1 MSDEES
7 PVINVKNL
15 EKIYTGGVHAVKGI
29 SFEVLPKQ
37 VVVIIGSSGSGK
49 STVLRCINRLIEPTE
64 GEIFLEDVQIN
75 SPSTDINEIRSEIGM
90 VFQSFELFMH
100 LKVLDNVTL
109 GLTKVRGYSKE
120 KADDIARAVLAKVDM
135 SDKVDVYPGQLS
147 GGQKQRVAI
156 ARSLAMNPK
165 VMLFDEPT
173 SALDPELIGSVLES
187 IKSLVAEGM
196 TMVIVTHEIGFAKEV
211 GDWIIYMDDGQVIEA
226 GPSDIIENPKTDR
239 MKKRFSPH
247 ITIVRATRSSR
258 KIDVLPFLE
267 YVYSPIELDVD
278 SVTLYESE
286 LLPRRVKYKALT
298 EFPLN

>member
-1 MSDEES
+1 MTDDESVPVINPVMNDEES
-7 PVINVKNL
+7 PVIRVTGL
-15 EKIYTGGVHAVKGI
+15 EKIYSGGVHAVKGV
-29 SFEVLPKQ
+29 SFDVFPKQ

-64 GEIFLEDVQIN
+64 GEIYLEDVQIN
-75 SPSTDINEIRSEIGM
+75 SSSTDINEIRSEIGM

-187 IKSLVAEGM
+187 IKSLVVEGM

-211 GDWIIYMDDGQVIEA
+211 GDWIIYMDEGRIVEQ
-226 GPSDIIENPKTDR
+226 GPPDILASPKTGR
-239 MKKRFSPH
+239 MKK
-247 ITIVRATRSSR
+247 
-258 KIDVLPFLE
+258 FLGQILE
-267 YVYSPIELDVD
+267 
-278 SVTLYESE
+278 
-286 LLPRRVKYKALT
+286 A
-298 EFPLN
+298 

>member
-1 MSDEES
+1 MPDDES
-7 PVINVKNL
+7 PLISVKNL
-15 EKIYTGGVHAVKGI
+15 EKIYTGGVHAVKGV
-29 SFEVLPKQ
+29 SFDVLPKQ

-100 LKVLDNVTL
+100 LRVLDNVTL
-109 GLTKVRGYSKE
+109 GLKKVRGYSKE
-120 KADDIARAVLAKVDM
+120 KAEDIAREVLAKVDM
-135 SDKVDVYPGQLS
+135 SDKVEVYPGQLS

-173 SALDPELIGSVLES
+173 SALDPELIGSVLAS

-211 GDWIIYMDDGQVIEA
+211 GDWII
-226 GPSDIIENPKTDR
+226 
-239 MKKRFSPH
+239 
-247 ITIVRATRSSR
+247 
-258 KIDVLPFLE
+258 
-267 YVYSPIELDVD
+267 
-278 SVTLYESE
+278 
-286 LLPRRVKYKALT
+286 
-298 EFPLN
+298 

>member
-120 KADDIARAVLAKVDM
+120 KADDIARAVLATVDM

-156 ARSLAMNPK
+156 ARSFAMNPK
-165 VMLFDEPT
+165 VMLFAEPT
-173 SALDPELIGSVLES
+173 SALDPALIGSVLES
-187 IKSLVAEGM
+187 ITSLFAEGM
-196 TMVIVTHEIGFAKEV
+196 TMVICTHAFGFSK
-211 GDWIIYMDDGQVIEA
+211 
-226 GPSDIIENPKTDR
+226 
-239 MKKRFSPH
+239 
-247 ITIVRATRSSR
+247 
-258 KIDVLPFLE
+258 
-267 YVYSPIELDVD
+267 
-278 SVTLYESE
+278 
-286 LLPRRVKYKALT
+286 
-298 EFPLN
+298 